1 MTEQWK
7 PIPDAPGYEASDQ
20 GRVRSFHRRSSTDG
34 KPAQWGVGEKPR
46 RVLKPSGKKPGVNL
60 RIGGR
65 TRRRSVASLVMLAFI
80 GPRPKG
86 HCIHHLNGDL
96 GDNCLENLRYVPC
109 AEIPRMS
116 NVGGKRKL
124 TDDDVRQIR
133 NWRASRGFST
143 EYIARRFG
151 IAAGYVSSI
160 CLGRARVG
168 AGGPIMAPVALPLDQ
183 VEEMRRLYAAG
194 GVTMQELG
202 ERFGRSLSSVSR
214 IIGGSRRSGAGR
226 GEAATPSA

>member
-7 PIPDAPGYEASDQ
+7 PIPNAPGYEASDQ

-34 KPAQWGVGEKPR
+34 KPAQWGVGERPR

-60 RIGGR
+60 RINGQ
-65 TRRRSVASLVMLAFI
+65 TRRRSVASLVMRAFV
-80 GPRPKG
+80 GPRPEG
-86 HCIHHLNGDL
+86 HCIRHLNGDP
-96 GDNCLENLRYVPC
+96 GDNRLENLRYVPC

-116 NVGGKRKL
+116 NVGDKRKL
-124 TDDDVRQIR
+124 TDADVRQIR
-133 NWRASRGFST
+133 NWRAAGFTT
-143 EYIARRFG
+143 EHLAERFD

-160 CLGRARVG
+160 CLGRARME
-168 AGGPIMAPVALPLDQ
+168 AGGPIVAPVALPLDQ

-214 IIGGSRRSGAGR
+214 IIGGSRRSGNGR
-226 GEAATPSA
+226 GEAAAPGA